1 MNIVERINGC
11 FDSMTKSERQVAAHF
26 LGHSSDFALLTL
38 DRIASEVQMS
48 TTTIIRFCR
57 KLGFEG
63 YKDFQ
68 ESVRLDLKF
77 HQPNLADK
85 FQRNIDGGVAD
96 ELLAQTIRQNIS
108 CIHQTFRDIPHP
120 ALTEAA
126 KRIASADRL
135 FTLGMRESYALAH
148 YAYTRFMTIRSDTYI
163 LSVANGDIESV
174 LNLKEGDVCLLFL
187 FHRYTKQMLQLL
199 PAIRQ
204 QGAFIIAVTSPPCDE
219 LEPYASV
226 ILPCRVDA
234 GGIKN
239 TAIAPVCLTDYLYN
253 SVAMINGEKTLH
265 HIKSTEDI
273 FKANAI
279 LGS

>member
-1 MNIVERINGC
+1 MTIVERINEV
-11 FDSMTKSERQVAAHF
+11 FNDMTKSERQVAAGF
-26 LGHSSDFALLTL
+26 LGRSSDFALLTL
-38 DRIASEVQMS
+38 DRIAAEVEMS
-48 TTTIIRFCR
+48 TTTVIRFCR

-68 ESVRLDLKF
+68 EAVRLDLKF
-77 HQPNLADK
+77 HQPDLTDK
-85 FQRNIDGGVAD
+85 FQRNIGGGISD
-96 ELLAQTIRQNIS
+96 ELLAQTIRQNIG
-108 CIHQTFRDIPHP
+108 CIQQTFRDMPHP
-120 ALTEAA
+120 VLAEAA
-126 KRIASADRL
+126 KRLAAAERV

-148 YAYTRFMTIRSDTYI
+148 YAYTRFMTVRSDTYI
-163 LSVANGDIESV
+163 LNAANGDTESV
-174 LNLKEGDVCLLFL
+174 LNLREGDVCLLFL
-187 FHRYTKQMLQLL
+187 FHRYTRQMLQLL
-199 PAIRQ
+199 PLIKQ

-239 TAIAPVCLTDYLYN
+239 TAIAPVCLTDYLCN

-265 HIKSTEDI
+265 HIKRAEDI
-273 FKANAI
+273 FKANSV

>member
-1 MNIVERINGC
+1 MNIVERINAG
-11 FDSMTKSERQVAAHF
+11 FDGMTKSERQVAAHF
-26 LGHSSDFALLTL
+26 LGHSSSFALLTL
-38 DRIASEVQMS
+38 DRIAAEVQMS

-68 ESVRLDLKF
+68 EALRTDLKF
-77 HQPNLADK
+77 HQPDLTDK
-85 FQRNIDGGVAD
+85 FQRTIDSSGVD

-108 CIHQTFRDIPHP
+108 CIQQTFRDIPYP
-120 ALTEAA
+120 GLAEAA
-126 KRIASADRL
+126 KRIAYADRV

-148 YAYTRFMTIRSDTYI
+148 YAYTRFLTVRSDTYI
-163 LSVANGDIESV
+163 LSAANGDIESV
-174 LNLKEGDVCLLFL
+174 LNLREGDVCVLFL
-187 FHRYTKQMLQLL
+187 FHRYTRQMLRLL
-199 PAIRQ
+199 PLIKQ
-204 QGAFIIAVTSPPCDE
+204 QGAFIVAITSPPCDE
-219 LEPYASV
+219 LEPYAPV

-239 TAIAPVCLTDYLYN
+239 TAIAPICLTDYLCN

-265 HIKSTEDI
+265 HIKRAENI
-273 FKANAI
+273 FKANSI